1 MSHEA
6 TDQSFQPAEALEF
19 TGALKLTDELNSW
32 HWLAL
37 ATGFALIAGALLL

>member
-6 TDQSFQPAEALEF
+6 TNPSFQPAEALEF
-19 TGALKLTDELNSW
+19 TRALRLTDELNTW